1 MSVTAITITDIAM
14 GTPLAL
20 PAYTSVATV
29 ADGATIDM
37 ADKNA
42 EDILVNVKFSASG
55 GSSATAVSIAGGD
68 NPPAFRSGLGDVA
81 YATSGSVAD
90 REVLFAIGDT
100 ARIMQS
106 TGKIEIAF
114 DQTTA
119 GSVQTASIRAFRLP
133 R

>member
-1 MSVTAITITDIAM
+1 MAVTPITITDVAM

-20 PAYTSVATV
+20 PDYTSVATV
-29 ADGATIDM
+29 ADGATIDL
-37 ADKNA
+37 AGVPA
-42 EDILVNVKFSASG
+42 EDVLVNVKFSASG
-55 GSSATAVSIAGGD
+55 GSSPNAVSIAAGD
-68 NPPAFRSGLGDVA
+68 NPPAFRSGMGSVD
-81 YATSGSVAD
+81 YATGGSVSD

>member
-1 MSVTAITITDIAM
+1 MAVTPITITDIAM

-29 ADGATIDM
+29 ADGATIDLAGVNP
-37 ADKNA
+37 ADV
-42 EDILVNVKFSASG
+42 LVNVKFSASG
-55 GSSATAVSIAGGD
+55 GSSAGAVYIAAGD
-68 NPPAFRSGLGDVA
+68 NPPAFRSGLGNIS

-90 REVLFAIGDT
+90 REVLFAIGDS

-106 TGKIEIAF
+106 TGKIELAF
-114 DQTTA
+114 DQTSS
-119 GSVQTASIRAFRLP
+119 GSVQSASIRAFRLP